1 MSRMTPYIIDNVI
14 ATITAAPS
22 GYFVFASM
30 PNYTAIVM
38 TPDGAFQDI
47 PVGRPMSGPFWDA
60 DPLTLLLKPL
70 PKGAQIRGTRIRTHG
85 QSTPG
90 EFVFDYIEAPKM
102 RTC

>member
-1 MSRMTPYIIDNVI
+1 MTPRTNFIIDNVI
-14 ATITAAPS
+14 AHITAAPS

-30 PNYTAIVM
+30 PDYTADVM
-38 TPDGAFQDI
+38 TPDGPFSGV

-60 DPLTLLLKPL
+60 DPAILLLKPL
-70 PKGAQIRGTRIRTHG
+70 SVGAQIRGTRIRSHG

-90 EFVFDYIEAPKM
+90 EFVWDYIEAPKS